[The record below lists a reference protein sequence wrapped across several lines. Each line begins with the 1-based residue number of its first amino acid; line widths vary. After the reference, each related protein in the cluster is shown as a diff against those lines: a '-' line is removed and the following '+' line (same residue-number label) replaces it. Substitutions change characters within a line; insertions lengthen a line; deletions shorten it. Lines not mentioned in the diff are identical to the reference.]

1 MRSGDQDARQK
12 DLNARQ
18 RDLRA
23 KQNTSHHHGE
33 YFSNWIRVGAPT
45 NQPDASKTKKHFKQS
60 PRRKPDGSKLYRPPI
75 GGLEPLIGG
84 PFSPGSV
91 QFSVARVLVYS

>member
-1 MRSGDQDARQK
+1 VRSGDQDARKK

-33 YFSNWIRVGAPT
+33 YFSNWIRVGPPT
-45 NQPDASKTKKHFKQS
+45 NQPDASKTNKHFKQS
-60 PRRKPDGSKLYRPPI
+60 PQRKPNGSKPYRPPI
-75 GGLEPLIGG
+75 GGLEPPIGG
-84 PFSPGSV
+84 PDGPESV
-91 QFSVARVLVYS
+91 